1 MLPPNA
7 QQNFGSHEQ
16 DCPFRLAPK
25 DRETC
30 QKVSEGRKYPAY
42 RARVLLGADAG
53 ETDQNIATI
62 FGISPQDVAFLKRQY
77 GTKGLDGTLYK
88 KAKEIYNAILSDRQR
103 EVCRQASK
111 ESGSYWKA
119 RRACILLKVDAGE
132 TDMSIA
138 KKIGCSTEYVQKL
151 KRRLKEDFDVALY
164 GKPSNRTKK
173 IYHVRLTP
181 EQRDTCRKIKG
192 LKNVLTTIKNRASIL
207 LKADIGWTD
216 KNIAMAV
223 ECSLQLVEKVRKR
236 CVTEDFDVAL
246 YGKQNS
252 SGHRPKSLDDEQKA
266 EIIDLWLSDPPEGR
280 KAWSLRLLAEEVKK
294 LGIPKVSHTTISKL
308 LPKVKSQDE

>member
-7 QQNFGSHEQ
+7 QQNCEVHEQ
-16 DCPFRLAPK
+16 DCPFRLSDK

-30 QKVSEGRKYPAY
+30 QKVSEGRKYPVY
-42 RARVLLGADAG
+42 RARVLLGVDAG
-53 ETDQNIATI
+53 ETDQNIATT
-62 FGISPQDVAFLKRQY
+62 FGISPQHVVFLKRQY

-88 KAKEIYNAILSDRQR
+88 KAKEVYNAILSDRQR
-103 EVCRQASK
+103 EECHQASK

-236 CVTEDFDVAL
+236 CAEGFDVAL
-246 YGKQNS
+246 YGKDRNAS
-252 SGHRPKSLDDEQKA
+252 RPDRKRLDSKQEDE
-266 EIIDLWLSDPPEGR
+266 IVDLWLSDPPEGH
-280 KAWSLRLLAEEVKK
+280 KKWTTRLLAEKAN
-294 LGIPKVSHTTISKL
+294 VSHTTISKL
-308 LPKVKSQDE
+308 LKKAKSQGE